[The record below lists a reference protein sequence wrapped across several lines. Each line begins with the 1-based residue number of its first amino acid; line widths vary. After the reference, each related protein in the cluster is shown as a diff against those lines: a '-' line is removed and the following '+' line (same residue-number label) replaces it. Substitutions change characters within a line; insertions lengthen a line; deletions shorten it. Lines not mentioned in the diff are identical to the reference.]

1 MKQNYRTLNTCLNC
15 KHGFMELEIVCQFY
29 EGMPCAN
36 IPTITD
42 VVNLEK
48 YLQWVDRNKVECNG
62 VCDNYEHRN

>member
-1 MKQNYRTLNTCLNC
+1 
-15 KHGFMELEIVCQFY
+15 MELEIVCQFY